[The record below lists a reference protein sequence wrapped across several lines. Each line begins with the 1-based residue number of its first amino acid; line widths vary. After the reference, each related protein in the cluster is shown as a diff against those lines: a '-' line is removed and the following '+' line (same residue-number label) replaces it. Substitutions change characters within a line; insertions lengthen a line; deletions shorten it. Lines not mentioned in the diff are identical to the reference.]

1 MEQNIYALNDKLN
14 YISNVK
20 ESDKNRFKGII
31 SWAGEMMDLT
41 IKERTV
47 RDLAPK
53 KGEVWTCNLGENVG
67 CELNKVRPVIITSN
81 NKGNE
86 NAPIVTIIPI
96 SHREEYLPT
105 QVALHDA
112 DFSYKEKEISGTSLA
127 EQIKVVSK
135 ARLGRKIGELNK
147 TALDKVELSVLVSLG
162 MIGETANC

>member
-1 MEQNIYALNDKLN
+1 MEYNIHTLNDKLN

-20 ESDKNRFKGII
+20 DSDKSRFQGMI
-31 SWAGEMMDLT
+31 SWVGDMMDLT

-47 RDLAPK
+47 RDLSPK

-67 CELNKVRPVIITSN
+67 CELNKIRPVIITSN

-86 NAPIVTIIPI
+86 NAPIVTIVPI
-96 SHREEYLPT
+96 SHREGYLPT
-105 QVALHDA
+105 QVPLNDT
-112 DFSYKEKEISGTSLA
+112 DFSFQEKEISGTSLA

-135 ARLGRKIGELNK
+135 ARLGRKIGELNES
-147 TALDKVELSVLVSLG
+147 ALNKVELSVLVSLG

>member
-1 MEQNIYALNDKLN
+1 MEQNIYELNDKLT
-14 YISNVK
+14 YIMNVK
-20 ESDKNRFKGII
+20 ETDKNRFKGII

-47 RDLAPK
+47 RNLTPK

-67 CELNKVRPVIITSN
+67 CELNKIRPVIITSN
-81 NKGNE
+81 NVGNG
-86 NAPIVTIIPI
+86 NAPIVTIVPI

-105 QVALHDA
+105 QVSLHDN
-112 DFSYKEKEISGTSLA
+112 DFSYMETKISGTSLA

-147 TALDKVELSVLVSLG
+147 TAQDKVELSILVSLG
-162 MIGETANC
+162 MIGETVEA